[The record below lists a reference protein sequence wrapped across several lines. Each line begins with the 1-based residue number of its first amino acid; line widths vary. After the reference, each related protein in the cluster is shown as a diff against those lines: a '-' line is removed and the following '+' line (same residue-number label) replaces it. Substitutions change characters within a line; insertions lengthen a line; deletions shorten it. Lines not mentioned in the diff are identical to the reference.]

1 MRNRRSRFLGS
12 GEDLSPSENFSV
24 EVVVSRNRSPSIG
37 EDPEGSYDYEGN
49 NYITSYKS
57 TSFIGES

>member
-1 MRNRRSRFLGS
+1 MGS